1 MTLDRQVASA
11 LIADHARRRV
21 GSDAALR
28 AESAPGRLVAEP
40 GAGIASTGVV
50 LGASEQRN
58 ATCGDVVDLRV
69 LAADPAHP
77 RDAVDGADGVV
88 DAADRIAVRWHGRGC
103 TVSQASASMLA
114 ELVAGRT
121 AAEAAALV
129 VELRALIRA
138 HELRPGAEDRLG
150 DALALADSGRYPL
163 RGTCALLAW
172 HALEEALGS

>member
-1 MTLDRQVASA
+1 MTLDRQIASA

-28 AESAPGRLVAEP
+28 AASAPGRFVAEP
-40 GAGIASTGVV
+40 DAATPSAGIV

-77 RDAVDGADGVV
+77 ALDAGAVV
-88 DAADRIAVRWHGRGC
+88 DPAERIAVRWHGRGC

-114 ELVAGRT
+114 ELVEGRT
-121 AAEAAALV
+121 AAEASALV
-129 VELRALIRA
+129 VELRVLIRS
-138 HELRPGAEDRLG
+138 HELLPGAEDRLG
-150 DALALADSGRYPL
+150 DAFALADSGRYPL

-172 HALEEALGS
+172 HALEEALGR

>member
-40 GAGIASTGVV
+40 GAGIPSTGVV

-77 RDAVDGADGVV
+77 HDGVDGVV
-88 DAADRIAVRWHGRGC
+88 DAADRIAVLWHGRGC

-114 ELVAGRT
+114 ELVEGRT

-138 HELRPGAEDRLG
+138 HELRPGVEDRLG

>member
-1 MTLDRQVASA
+1 MTLDRQIASA

-28 AESAPGRLVAEP
+28 AASAPGRFVAEP
-40 GAGIASTGVV
+40 DAATPAVGVV

-58 ATCGDVVDLRV
+58 ATCGDAVDLRV
-69 LAADPAHP
+69 LAVDPGHPAVDAGAAVDPAEP
-77 RDAVDGADGVV
+77 
-88 DAADRIAVRWHGRGC
+88 IAVRWHGRGC

-114 ELVAGRT
+114 ELVEGRT
-121 AAEAAALV
+121 AAEASALV
-129 VELRALIRA
+129 VELRALIRS

-172 HALEEALGS
+172 HALEEALGR